1 VRFGFKKLSRPFAG
15 FFLCNQSCTRIL
27 SSKPR
32 NMRKVFIMAGIIF
45 SLATSAQTKKNIDS
59 KIEKVTVFLDGAQ
72 TQRSARVSLTTGK
85 QDIVFTNISPAIDK
99 QSIQVK
105 SDNSAITVLS
115 VIHQQ
120 NFLMEQQKQEEIK
133 DLELQK
139 EIQLEKIALQRN
151 ILNVYKQEENMIV
164 KNQQIGGAN
173 NGLKA
178 ADLKDA
184 ADFQRTRLSEVYQ
197 KQMETDRSIKKLEA
211 ELNKMNRQLIELNQK
226 ADVSTSE
233 IHVTVNTKEAASGNF
248 TITYLVKQ
256 AGWFPT
262 YDIRVKDITS
272 PINIQYKANVFQS
285 SGEDWKDV
293 KLFLSTGNP
302 NENGTK
308 PVINPWY
315 LKYVYA
321 YQPVTNTIQGTYTS
335 GTFSGV
341 LSDDK
346 GNPIPGGS
354 VVIKGT
360 RTGTFADNNGSYRIH
375 AKPGDVMVIS
385 SVGFEPK
392 EVVLGTTPYLP
403 VVLAPAASHLS
414 EVVVT
419 AMGQRSE
426 DWGSWGGN
434 IDGYNTKKKELGYSV
449 SKSSADELKRN
460 QEVITTIS
468 YQPTTTV
475 YEIKEPYTVLNDGK
489 TYMAD
494 IDGYEVKAGYEYYV
508 APKLDADAYL
518 TAKIADWQELNLLP
532 GEANLFFE
540 GTFLGKSM
548 LDLANAGD
556 TLNLSL
562 GKDKGVAVKRTLVKE
577 FSSKK
582 FIGSNRTDTRQY
594 EITVRNNK
602 QQPVNLI
609 LEDQFPISTQKE
621 IEVQDKKYDGAKLDD
636 DTQKITWQMT
646 VDVKKENKVS
656 FKYEVKY
663 PKDKTL
669 QLD

>member
-1 VRFGFKKLSRPFAG
+1 
-15 FFLCNQSCTRIL
+15 
-27 SSKPR
+27 
-32 NMRKVFIMAGIIF
+32 MRKVFIITGILF
-45 SLATSAQTKKNIDS
+45 CLGTSAQTKKNIDS

-72 TQRSARVSLTTGK
+72 TQRSAKVTLVAGK
-85 QDIVFTNISPAIDK
+85 QEIVFTNISPSIDK

-105 SDNSAITVLS
+105 SDNNAITVLS

-120 NFLMEQQKQEEIK
+120 NFMKEQQKQDEIK
-133 DLELQK
+133 DLETQK
-139 EIQLEKIALQRN
+139 EAQIEKIALQRN
-151 ILNVYKQEENMIV
+151 IMNVYKQEENMIV

-178 ADLKDA
+178 VDLKDA
-184 ADFQRTRLSEVYQ
+184 ADFQRNRLTEVYQ
-197 KQMETDRSIKKLEA
+197 KQMETDRTIKKLEA

-248 TITYLVKQ
+248 TVTYLVKQ

-308 PVINPWY
+308 PVVNPWY

-321 YQPVTNTIQGTYTS
+321 YQPVSNTIQGTYTP
-335 GTFSGV
+335 GTVRGRIV
-341 LSDDK
+341 NEK
-346 GNPIPGGS
+346 GEPVAYAS
-354 VVIKGT
+354 VRVKGT
-360 RTGTFADNNGSYRIH
+360 NTGTMSDANGFYTINVPPGNNILQY
-375 AKPGDVMVIS
+375 S
-385 SVGFEPK
+385 SVGMTSVE
-392 EVVLGTTPYLP
+392 TP
-403 VVLAPAASHLS
+403 ASINGYANITMNTDRQTLS

-419 AMGQRSE
+419 GYGVQR
-426 DWGSWGGN
+426 
-434 IDGYNTKKKELGYSV
+434 DGEVDDSYGYTTRKKELAYSM
-449 SKSSADELKRN
+449 SKISADELKRK
-460 QEVITTIS
+460 QDVITTIS

-494 IDGYEVKAGYEYYV
+494 IDGYEVKADYEYYI
-508 APKLDADAYL
+508 APKLDPDAYL
-518 TAKIADWQELNLLP
+518 TAKITDWQELNLLP
-532 GEANLFFE
+532 GDANLFFE
-540 GTFLGKSM
+540 GTFLGKST

-562 GKDKGVAVKRTLVKE
+562 GKDKGVAVKRMLVKD

-602 QQPVNLI
+602 QQPVNII

-621 IEVQDKKYDGAKLDD
+621 IEVQDKKYEGAKLDD

-646 VDVKKENKVS
+646 VDTKKENKVS

-663 PKDKTL
+663 PKDKVL